1 MHNTLILNFYVQFDT
16 VLWSLFCFF
25 PHTPFKG
32 ASNVA
37 NGLSCTLWWDW
48 WKGLQLALCSS
59 VLPTELSCSLTPGNR
74 KPISAVEH
82 NALLMYLSKCF
93 MPVQKKKAVLSLI
106 CMHFR
111 TAKKSVQAVF
121 GDWFFNHFYNS
132 FFRKAYEWSY
142 YGPVFTWH
150 FNQILKCKKQI
161 MINKVSLHYAL
172 FRASN
177 LQSWLLPSE
186 L

>member
-93 MPVQKKKAVLSLI
+93 MPVQKKKSSFVTDLYAFQDSEEKRTGSIWRLI
-106 CMHFR
+106 F
-111 TAKKSVQAVF
+111 Q
-121 GDWFFNHFYNS
+121 
-132 FFRKAYEWSY
+132 
-142 YGPVFTWH
+142 P
-150 FNQILKCKKQI
+150 
-161 MINKVSLHYAL
+161 
-172 FRASN
+172 
-177 LQSWLLPSE
+177 LL
-186 L
+186 